1 MAHSVMPL
9 IGVPACS
16 TASDSGSTFFKVGEK
31 YVASVMSGAGGIP
44 LVIPALGHVDQFET
58 MLAGLDGILLT
69 GSPSN
74 VEPFHYEGTPARDG
88 VERDPRRDATTLP
101 LIRLALERGVPIFAI
116 CRGHQ
121 ELNVALG
128 GSLFQHVQELPGR
141 IDHRSDKTK
150 VYNDQYDVAHSI
162 DIVPGGMLEKLNG
175 GALRADV
182 NSLHEQAVDRLGS
195 GLVVEAYAPDGT
207 IEAMSLPT
215 ARAFTLSVQWH
226 PEHPRSIIWP
236 LSQAMF
242 KAFGDAAR
250 ARAQARLAK
259 AAA

>member
-1 MAHSVMPL
+1 MASPILPL

-16 TASDSGSTFFKVGEK
+16 VLGGESSFFKVGEK
-31 YVASVMSGAGGIP
+31 YVASVIDGAGGIP
-44 LVIPALGHVDQFET
+44 LVIPALGHVDQFDI
-58 MLAGLDGILLT
+58 MLAGLDGLLLT

-74 VEPFHYEGTPARDG
+74 VEPHHYAGTPARDG

-101 LIRLALERGVPIFAI
+101 LIRRAIERGVPILAI

-128 GSLFQHVQELPGR
+128 GTLFQHVQELPGR

-150 VYNDQYDVAHSI
+150 SYNDQYDIAHAI
-162 DIVPGGMLEKLNG
+162 DIVAGGRLEALNG
-175 GALRADV
+175 GRLTSEV
-182 NSLHEQAVDRLGS
+182 NSLHEQAVDRVGA
-195 GLVVEAYAPDGT
+195 GLLVEAYAPDGT
-207 IEAMSLPT
+207 IEAMSLPA

-226 PEHPRSIIWP
+226 PEHPRALAWP
-236 LSQAMF
+236 LSRAMF
-242 KAFGDAAR
+242 QAFGDAAR
-250 ARAQARLAK
+250 ARAQARLAR